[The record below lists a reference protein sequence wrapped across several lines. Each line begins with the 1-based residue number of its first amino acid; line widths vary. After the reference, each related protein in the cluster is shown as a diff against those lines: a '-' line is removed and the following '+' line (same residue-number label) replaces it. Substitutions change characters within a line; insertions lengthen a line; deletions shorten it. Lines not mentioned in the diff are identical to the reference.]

1 MKVWTLGDAVI
12 DLLPQGEMQFSACA
26 GALRSMSLS
35 VPRVWDATAVLS
47 AVSATIPSAI
57 F

>member
-26 GALRSMSLS
+26 GGAPDN
-35 VPRVWDATAVLS
+35 VGVGATRLG
-47 AVSATIPSAI
+47 
-57 F
+57 